1 MPTTVDFPTIVNQ
14 ALELFGDVFDNAPA
28 RRHFAEYLTGLMVAE
43 RKNISAINRQFAV
56 TTDQSCL
63 NRWLVESD
71 WDAADLN
78 DRRLD
83 WLQDNSKT
91 RYSPSGVIAIDN
103 TLVDHSGKLIED
115 VGWLWDHAHHR
126 HVIAHDYLISNYV
139 CPSGSHYPIEWR
151 RFRKKDVCQAEDF
164 RDHTTLC
171 LDLIDD
177 ALSRGIP
184 GDFTFDSYFT
194 HAKIL
199 NHIHAMQRS
208 YVGALKLNRK
218 VVFEGREDKLQEV
231 ARQIPFSDKKAV
243 RVGKRCYWYF
253 SKRMRIATVSHPVRI
268 VLFWKDRHAREASK
282 ALVSNR
288 VVWEVLRMLKVY
300 RHRWTGTE
308 TFHRDAKQQL
318 GLGDCQVRSGRGQ
331 TRHMY
336 LVSAAYSL
344 LMHAMHASGP
354 HDWTRRALRTI
365 GEACRAVKRE
375 LLERL
380 VDWIVDKL
388 EDDDWSLSQIKA
400 VLAQT

>member
-71 WDAADLN
+71 WDVANLN

-103 TLVDHSGKLIED
+103 TLVDPSGKLIED

-151 RFRKKDVCQAEDF
+151 RFRKKDACRAEDF

-171 LDLIDD
+171 LDLIDRCPFTGH
-177 ALSRGIP
+177 SR
-184 GDFTFDSYFT
+184 
-194 HAKIL
+194 
-199 NHIHAMQRS
+199 
-208 YVGALKLNRK
+208 
-218 VVFEGREDKLQEV
+218 
-231 ARQIPFSDKKAV
+231 
-243 RVGKRCYWYF
+243 
-253 SKRMRIATVSHPVRI
+253 
-268 VLFWKDRHAREASK
+268 
-282 ALVSNR
+282 
-288 VVWEVLRMLKVY
+288 
-300 RHRWTGTE
+300 
-308 TFHRDAKQQL
+308 
-318 GLGDCQVRSGRGQ
+318 
-331 TRHMY
+331 
-336 LVSAAYSL
+336 
-344 LMHAMHASGP
+344 
-354 HDWTRRALRTI
+354 
-365 GEACRAVKRE
+365 
-375 LLERL
+375 RL
-380 VDWIVDKL
+380 HL
-388 EDDDWSLSQIKA
+388 
-400 VLAQT
+400 